1 MEKVLI
7 ISTQKQASDIIYDTI
22 KSLNFST
29 YDYVS
34 SGNEARRK
42 FDIADYDLTIINT
55 PLSDEF
61 GTELVLDISEKSL
74 SAILLLVKSEL
85 KEQIQDK
92 VAITGAF
99 VIGKPLNK
107 QVLFQSIPFVLN
119 SKQIIENLREQ
130 NKALKRKMDDIK
142 VIERAKFSLIKY
154 LGLDEKQA
162 HRYIQK
168 QAMDLRVSPRVV
180 ADNILKTYEVWFR
193 GVSIWK
199 LTLLKCMA

>member
-1 MEKVLI
+1 MLCF
-7 ISTQKQASDIIYDTI
+7 
-22 KSLNFST
+22 KS
-29 YDYVS
+29 
-34 SGNEARRK
+34 
-42 FDIADYDLTIINT
+42 
-55 PLSDEF
+55 
-61 GTELVLDISEKSL
+61 
-74 SAILLLVKSEL
+74 
-85 KEQIQDK
+85 Q
-92 VAITGAF
+92 
-99 VIGKPLNK
+99 

-180 ADNILKTYEVWFR
+180 ADNILKTYEV
-193 GVSIWK
+193 
-199 LTLLKCMA
+199 

>member
-7 ISTQKQASDIIYDTI
+7 VSTQKQASDTLYDII
-22 KSLNFST
+22 KPLNFSG
-29 YDYVS
+29 YDYVA

-42 FDIADYDLTIINT
+42 FDSTDFDLIIINT

-61 GTELVLDISEKSL
+61 GTELVMDIAEKSL
-74 SAILLLVKSEL
+74 SAILILVKSEI
-85 KEQIQDK
+85 KEQVQDK
-92 VAITGAF
+92 VSITGAF
-99 VIGKPLNK
+99 VVSKPINK
-107 QVLFQSIPFVLN
+107 QLLLQSIPFVLN
-119 SKQIIENLREQ
+119 SKQIIQTLREQ
-130 NKALKRKMDDIK
+130 NSALKRKIDDTK

-180 ADNILKTYEVWFR
+180 ADNILKTYEV
-193 GVSIWK
+193 
-199 LTLLKCMA
+199 

>member
-7 ISTQKQASDIIYDTI
+7 VSTQKQASDTLYDII
-22 KSLNFST
+22 KPLNFSG
-29 YDYVS
+29 YDYVA

-42 FDIADYDLTIINT
+42 FGSTDFDLIIINT

-61 GTELVLDISEKSL
+61 GMELVMDIAEKSL
-74 SAILLLVKSEL
+74 SAILILVKSEI

-92 VAITGAF
+92 VSVTGAF
-99 VIGKPLNK
+99 VVSKPINK
-107 QVLFQSIPFVLN
+107 QLLLQSIPFVLN
-119 SKQIIENLREQ
+119 SKQIIQTLKEQ
-130 NKALKRKMDDIK
+130 NSALKRKIDDTK

-180 ADNILKTYEVWFR
+180 ADNILKTYEV
-193 GVSIWK
+193 
-199 LTLLKCMA
+199 

>member
-55 PLSDEF
+55 PLIDEF
-61 GTELVLDISEKSL
+61 GTDFVLDISEISL

-85 KEQIQDK
+85 KEQFQDK

-107 QVLFQSIPFVLN
+107 QDLFQSIPFVHN

-180 ADNILKTYEVWFR
+180 ADNILKTYEV
-193 GVSIWK
+193 
-199 LTLLKCMA
+199 